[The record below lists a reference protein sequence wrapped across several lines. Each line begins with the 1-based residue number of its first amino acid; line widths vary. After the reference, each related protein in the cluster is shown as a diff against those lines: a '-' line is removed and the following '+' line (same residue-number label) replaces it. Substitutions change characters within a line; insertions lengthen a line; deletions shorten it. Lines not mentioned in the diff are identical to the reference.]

1 MMDVELMKPG
11 NAGLFSNDS
20 MLDNKE
26 IVIVYDS

>member
-1 MMDVELMKPG
+1 MDVELMKLG

-26 IVIVYDS
+26 IEIVYDS